1 MELTLPGSLSR
12 TLFLGAICSCL
23 LFTSCS
29 EDDPVKSYSN
39 YRITV
44 DAVSPVSFTALG
56 EIKTIAV
63 SASKEIYW
71 DGKPSG
77 EKEPAKVTASVEGEQ
92 FIVELIETE
101 AGLQLK
107 ITAKENKTKQMQKG
121 KVILAIEDDSVTEIQ
136 TLELNQDA
144 ATMEYG
150 AYKITFEHEQASLD
164 YNGGVGRV
172 AFTCQREMIV
182 NGNPKGKVPYS
193 LNGVKYEA
201 CQFNDIT
208 YQIIKDGKETGK
220 YMLEYNQPQA
230 VSLHEVNN
238 IFTLIEGSG
247 KEEKELASFSIL
259 LAANPNGEDLWFVT
273 EKLTG
278 IYQGE

>member
-1 MELTLPGSLSR
+1 M
-12 TLFLGAICSCL
+12 
-23 LFTSCS
+23 
-29 EDDPVKSYSN
+29 KSYSN

-77 EKEPAKVTASVEGEQ
+77 KKEPAKVTASVEGEQ
-92 FIVELIETE
+92 FIVESLQTE

-107 ITAKENKTKQMQKG
+107 ITARENKTEQMQRG

-164 YNGGVGRV
+164 YNGGAGRV
-172 AFTCQREMIV
+172 AFTCQREKMI
-182 NGNPKGKVPYS
+182 NGKSKGFENHSLDGISYKATQNNDVTYS
-193 LNGVKYEA
+193 IEKAAEVGM
-201 CQFNDIT
+201 
-208 YQIIKDGKETGK
+208 
-220 YMLEYNQPQA
+220 YMLEYNLPEALTIHA
-230 VSLHEVNN
+230 VYNTFCFLD
-238 IFTLIEGSG
+238 TKG
-247 KEEKELASFSIL
+247 EKIASFGIL
-259 LAANPNGEDLWFVT
+259 LAGNPNGDDSYFVST
-273 EKLTG
+273 EISG
-278 IYQGE
+278 IYQE